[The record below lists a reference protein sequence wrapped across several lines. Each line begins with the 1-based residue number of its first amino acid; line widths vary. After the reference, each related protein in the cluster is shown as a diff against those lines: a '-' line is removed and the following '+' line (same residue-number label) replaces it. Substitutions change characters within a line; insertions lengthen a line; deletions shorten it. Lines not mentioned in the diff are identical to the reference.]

1 MIMKNSKT
9 ILEIETRGKKNSK
22 NIYFK
27 VNDVVTAFDIPNLYT
42 TLTNKNTC
50 YEPDIHYVY
59 FNCENVKKT
68 TVVPS
73 KITNS
78 TNQMGTIEQKK
89 SMFSKI
95 SGVPVDYVV
104 EILDTNVNKIPALYL
119 MTLGF
124 VKDLRAEMNI
134 DRKYDDSMIV
144 CIYGRTDSITRRSNE
159 HNNGYENLESA
170 EAYVD
175 PLMLSK
181 AETEVS
187 NYVTSTNC
195 RFLHET
201 ETEMFIVD
209 EKQLKLFETQ
219 YENIA
224 KKYMGNKAEIIYQL
238 KDKDNEINN
247 LQLDYE
253 KKIIETQQETRE
265 KYSDLLDK
273 LHDKNESLEKKLN
286 DEYRNNLN
294 LEKKHCVEI

>member
-1 MIMKNSKT
+1 
-9 ILEIETRGKKNSK
+9 
-22 NIYFK
+22 
-27 VNDVVTAFDIPNLYT
+27 
-42 TLTNKNTC
+42 
-50 YEPDIHYVY
+50 
-59 FNCENVKKT
+59 
-68 TVVPS
+68 
-73 KITNS
+73 
-78 TNQMGTIEQKK
+78 
-89 SMFSKI
+89 
-95 SGVPVDYVV
+95 
-104 EILDTNVNKIPALYL
+104 

-134 DRKYDDSMIV
+134 DSKYDDSMIV
-144 CIYGRTDSITRRSNE
+144 CIYGRTDSIIRRSKE
-159 HNNGYENLESA
+159 HNNGYKNIKNAVLRLKY

-175 PLMLSK
+175 PMMLSK

-224 KKYMGNKAEIIYQL
+224 KKYMGNKAEIINQL

-247 LQLDYE
+247 LQLIYE
-253 KKIIETQQETRE
+253 KKIIETQQEIRV

-273 LHDKNESLEKKLN
+273 LREKNELLEKKLN

-294 LEKKHCVEI
+294 LEKKHCVEIKQLEQTHNSKILSLYEQLNDERNKNILSMSKYDGEIKQLKQQLTELQYHNKMLTTTVQKYKKKCRTHLLTQSETYI